1 MADTATITLR
11 VELYASLMKYLPPGS
26 SRHAASIAVDHNIT
40 PHQLIDQFGI
50 PRELAHVVLRNGVYV
65 LPLERNQALFEDGD
79 LFALWPPVAG
89 G

>member
-1 MADTATITLR
+1 MAGNDITLR

-26 SRHAASIAVDHNIT
+26 SRHRTTLSVAADTT
-40 PHQLIDQFGI
+40 PHQLIDRLGI
-50 PRELAHVVLRNGVYV
+50 PRQLAHLVLKNGVYV
-65 LPLERNQALFEDGD
+65 LPLERNQAIFADDD

>member
-1 MADTATITLR
+1 MADDNITLR

-26 SRHAASIAVDHNIT
+26 SRHRTAITVAADIT
-40 PHQLIDQFGI
+40 PHALIDKLGI
-50 PRELAHVVLRNGVYV
+50 PRELAHLVLKNGAYV
-65 LPLERNQALFEDGD
+65 LPLERNQAIFADDD